1 MEQSRPL
8 LTSELCVGV
17 AEDESNCCEE
27 VTLARSIAAD
37 NDIMFGREGLDDGLV
52 LVTVRDIRAR
62 FARYVSER
70 GLPLE
75 TLNDDLLDIHLGC

>member
-37 NDIMFGREGLDDGLV
+37 NDIMFGREGLDYGLI
-52 LVTVRDIRAR
+52 LVTVRDLRAHS
-62 FARYVSER
+62 ARHVSEKW
-70 GLPLE
+70 L
-75 TLNDDLLDIHLGC
+75 TS